1 MAHRIPMR
9 AFMQALFADTTLAA
23 QAAEIAQALLAARS
37 LRLTDIAAK
46 MRGSFHAPYKR
57 IQPFLRRVDPRPALA
72 RLLSAQAPFVLGDGT
87 EVERPQ
93 ARRTAYVGVLRDGRT
108 RGFWLLLLAIPYR
121 GRAIPCGF
129 LCSSSRTI
137 AAADSRNT
145 NHWRAFEPLK
155 GVLGGRPLVLDRE
168 FSYLGLLEYL
178 TAAGLSFVIR
188 LHLGSHPPKFRDGE
202 GREVVPS
209 VGRGQKVVY
218 REVWYKGQVRVHLI
232 GLWKPE
238 WAEPLWVMSN
248 LEPEEALRI
257 YLQRM
262 KIAEAFRDLKGLLGL
277 GRQMNKSREY
287 MEKVVALL
295 LLVYTIGLLVGE
307 RLRDFL

>member
-23 QAAEIAQALLAARS
+23 QAAEIAQALLAAGS

-46 MRGSFHAPYKR
+46 MRGSFHAAYKR

-87 EVERPQ
+87 EVGRPQ
-93 ARRTAYVGVLRDGRT
+93 ARRTSYGGVLRDGRT

-168 FSYLGLLEYL
+168 FSYRGLLEYL

-202 GREVVPS
+202 RREVVPS
-209 VGRGQKVVY
+209 VGRGQKVV
-218 REVWYKGQVRVHLI
+218 
-232 GLWKPE
+232 
-238 WAEPLWVMSN
+238 
-248 LEPEEALRI
+248 
-257 YLQRM
+257 
-262 KIAEAFRDLKGLLGL
+262 
-277 GRQMNKSREY
+277 
-287 MEKVVALL
+287 
-295 LLVYTIGLLVGE
+295 
-307 RLRDFL
+307 